1 MFIILWGQKIVGQ
14 IQALT
19 LLAVWPWD
27 HHLMYLSLKLF
38 IYIGRGLVAK
48 SDSYN
53 PKEYIA
59 HQAPLSMGFSRQE
72 YWSGLLFPSPGDLP
86 DPGIELGSPE
96 LQARFF
102 TD

>member
-19 LLAVWPWD
+19 LLTVWPWD
-27 HHLMYLSLKLF
+27 HHLMYWSLKFF

-53 PKEYIA
+53 PMEYIA

-72 YWSGLLFPSPGDLP
+72 YWREIYFLNINKWLSF
-86 DPGIELGSPE
+86 
-96 LQARFF
+96 
-102 TD
+102 